1 MNKQNQQIVI
11 IQVENKPGVLSK
23 VASLCRRRRYNI
35 QSLTVGTTHVPGVS
49 QITLVFAKEKERIH
63 NIVNQIDKLIE
74 VLSVEMVRRKD
85 VADKEL
91 VLLVV
96 KNKSVANK
104 LLKNT
109 MHNTNIHTINTVA
122 GHPVLEIVGEG
133 GEVGHLLGLLDLK
146 KDVVKM
152 VRSGLVVL
160 KL

>member
-1 MNKQNQQIVI
+1 MDKKNQQIVI

-35 QSLTVGTTHVPGVS
+35 QSLTVGTTHVSDIS

-63 NIVNQIDKLIE
+63 NIINQIDKLIE
-74 VLSVEMVRRKD
+74 VLSVETVRRKD
-85 VADKEL
+85 VVDKEL

-96 KNKSVANK
+96 KDKSVANR

-109 MHNTNIHTINTVA
+109 MHNTNIHTVNTVDK
-122 GHPVLEIVGEG
+122 HPVLEIVGEG
-133 GEVGHLLGLLDLK
+133 SEVEHLLGLLDVK
-146 KDVVKM
+146 KDVIKM
-152 VRSGLVVL
+152 VRSGLVAL

>member
-1 MNKQNQQIVI
+1 M
-11 IQVENKPGVLSK
+11 QVENKPGVLSK

-35 QSLTVGTTHVPGVS
+35 QSLTVGTTHVPNIS

-63 NIVNQIDKLIE
+63 NIINQIDKLIE

-85 VADKEL
+85 VVDKEL

-96 KNKSVANK
+96 KDKSVTNK
-104 LLKNT
+104 ISKNT
-109 MHNTNIHTINTVA
+109 MHNTSVRVINTID

-133 GEVGHLLGLLDLK
+133 GEVEYLLGLLDLK
-146 KDVVKM
+146 KDVIKM
-152 VRSGLVVL
+152 VRSGLIAL